1 MTGFKIKPLPMM
13 DSAVLAPWFYGDV
26 RGAHIRVVTVRSAP
40 PCFVALYYGGARLG
54 VLLGVQG
61 SGRTNAEAVRD
72 LWRKLHP

>member
-1 MTGFKIKPLPMM
+1 MTVPTM

-26 RGAHIRVVTVRSAP
+26 RGAHIRVFLSSAT
-40 PCFVALYYGGARLG
+40 PCFVALYCGGAGLG